1 MQKWDAILGGGTL
14 TSFVNTSL
22 LMEKQK
28 FAPITGWDEVASQ
41 IEAWVVFCTVFMGDD
56 SVHPATY

>member
-56 SVHPATY
+56 SVHTATY